1 MFRYVLPLA
10 LPVSLAFLLSACG
23 HEEAPQLSVRPAMVV
38 QPEPSAQAM
47 ESYPGEVRARYEPDL
62 AFRIGGKVSR
72 RLVEE
77 GQRVKADQPLAELDP
92 QDVRLQLEAS
102 QPQPGTFRTRSLQD
116 PDGPPVGQ
124 SFAVRQRRKP
134 LSIR

>member
-1 MFRYVLPLA
+1 MFRYVLSLA

-23 HEEAPQLSVRPAMVV
+23 QEEAPQVSVRPAMVV

-77 GQRVKADQPLAELDP
+77 GS
-92 QDVRLQLEAS
+92 AS
-102 QPQPGTFRTRSLQD
+102 RPINRWRSSIPRTCACNWKPPAPRS
-116 PDGPPVGQ
+116 PPP
-124 SFAVRQRRKP
+124 KP
-134 LSIR
+134 T